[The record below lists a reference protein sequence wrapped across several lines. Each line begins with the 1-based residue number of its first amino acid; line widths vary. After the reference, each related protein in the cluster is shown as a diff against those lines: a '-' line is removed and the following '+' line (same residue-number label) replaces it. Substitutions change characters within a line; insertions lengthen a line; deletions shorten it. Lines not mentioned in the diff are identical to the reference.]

1 LRIQRAVCGSGNLT
15 NKVKFLNAYSS
26 CKKAAKNATKKLR
39 LAAAKFDKKLQIF
52 IKIKIKSCENLI
64 YFVKFLGASPF
75 YSNKNL
81 KKL

>member
-39 LAAAKFDKKLQIF
+39 LAAAKFDKKAANF
-52 IKIKIKSCENLI
+52 HK
-64 YFVKFLGASPF
+64 
-75 YSNKNL
+75 NKN
-81 KKL
+81 